1 MVPYVLVYFYS
12 LVMSNMKMISE
23 IRIRVF
29 LIIYQSTEGSFL
41 LKHASSLG

>member
-23 IRIRVF
+23 IR
-29 LIIYQSTEGSFL
+29 LSTFFESYINQQ
-41 LKHASSLG
+41 KVPSY